1 MLLLLTEMLFFR
13 ILNIPNLLYLFIDRK
28 IRNERHNTDF
38 TSILKFNML
47 FALVQMFL
55 DYSDFVVLENNT
67 IVFLTCFSLLVSL
80 VVYFFNRDA
89 YYRDFNKIQ
98 DYLKNGWKVM
108 PGFHHPDPWKYR
120 PQRNALCR
128 AESHRRKM
136 G

>member
-98 DYLKNGWKVM
+98 DYLKNGWTK
-108 PGFHHPDPWKYR
+108 K
-120 PQRNALCR
+120 
-128 AESHRRKM
+128 
-136 G
+136 